1 MNTRSLSDHLER
13 IFTILNA
20 ENRYRNGLTV
30 EIESDL
36 TLAELFAL
44 FHTLDANEEDMEIAP
59 EHLVAL
65 IEFLAHRWDRIRNSN
80 LAYPHQPHSTVNVI
94 CLLLAQELE
103 KLTGVSRY
111 RLLMPTITV
120 DCNEISTTE
129 IKENNLELHEF
140 VLSDDNDRIIDII
153 PCMDFAVEDGVL
165 KHTSLFAGKTK
176 ALSKTEA
183 DRVIHHSEY
192 AQNYYT
198 AIIERVDAKTKSNS
212 FGSTLSGL
220 CESLRRGGNHGTYRG
235 GEELNAGHNANE
247 GIFYFSEWLAALT
260 ESERKNLLSRKRAD
274 GNKTFADIWGRA
286 ARPTDA
292 DYKSTNFCVALIAD
306 DVELILKNNRDL
318 FDIYP
323 QNKQVAKLSF
333 LAPLDENVANAKKE
347 LMRAMRSN
355 RYHVTASYD
364 DEQNRE
370 YNKRFKDEL
379 PHYFADYLDA
389 LRKLKNELHT
399 CFFHRFKAHILST
412 VHNHSEL
419 LTLLIMLPEK
429 YHGELINTL
438 GDSLN
443 DILTSDTLPLVENK
457 LSQDNIKILH
467 QYCQPEKQPEYDF
480 VIMNNDNHSSSIN
493 ELGIFS
499 FINKLK
505 FAEQN
510 TPQENREQPH
520 SPRRLN

>member
-13 IFTILNA
+13 IFTILHA
-20 ENRYRNGLTV
+20 ENRYRNEFIV
-30 EIESDL
+30 DIESDL
-36 TLAELFAL
+36 TLAGLFGL
-44 FHTLDANEEDMEIAP
+44 FHTFDSEDKDTEIAP

-65 IEFLAHRWDRIRNSN
+65 IEFLAQRWERIKNSN
-80 LAYPHQPHSTVNVI
+80 LAYPHQPHSIVNVI

-103 KLTGVSRY
+103 KLTGISRY

-165 KHTSLFAGKTK
+165 KHTSLFAGKIK

-192 AQNYYT
+192 AERYFAT
-198 AIIERVDAKTKSNS
+198 ITERVDAKTKSNS
-212 FGSTLSGL
+212 FGSTLFGL
-220 CESLRRGGNHGTYRG
+220 CESLRRGGNHGSYRG

-260 ESERKNLLSRKRAD
+260 ESERKNLLSRKKAD
-274 GNKTFADIWGRA
+274 SNKTFADVWGRA

-333 LAPLDENVANAKKE
+333 LAPLDENVASAKKE

-364 DEQNRE
+364 DGQSKE
-370 YNKRFKDEL
+370 YNKRFKDDL
-379 PHYFADYLDA
+379 PHYFAEYIAA

-399 CFFHRFKAHILST
+399 CFLQRFKAHILAT
-412 VHNHSEL
+412 IHNHNEL
-419 LTLLIMLPEK
+419 LTLLMMPEK
-429 YHGELINTL
+429 YHAELLNTL

-443 DILTSDTLPLVENK
+443 DILASKTLPLIENK
-457 LSQDNIKILH
+457 LSPDNVKILY
-467 QYCQPEKQPEYDF
+467 QYCQPEKQPEHDF
-480 VIMNNDNHSSSIN
+480 VIMNNDNQSAST
-493 ELGIFS
+493 
-499 FINKLK
+499 NKLGLFLLLNK
-505 FAEQN
+505 MPEKYLYEENNEHQHL
-510 TPQENREQPH
+510 PQ
-520 SPRRLN
+520 RLN